1 MRVGRI
7 IVCGVFG
14 LLAGC
19 ADLSSGPDA
28 DVADMNRYVA
38 MGSSISMGVMSDG
51 VVAES
56 QRSAWPALLA
66 ADVGAEFGLPLVDA
80 PGCRAPLAAP
90 LSNFRR
96 TDNSL
101 LTDTGICAPNAAGFT
116 LPEQNVAISGATVAN
131 AVSTTPASA
140 QSVLY
145 SRVLGNG
152 QTQHTAM
159 RSMSPSFVSIEF
171 GSNELLPA
179 LSGLITDANTVGF
192 SGNYSPI
199 VNSIKQMST
208 KALLVTMPPDLR
220 RLPAIRTAAEIA
232 SQRAAFAGR
241 NVTVHAN
248 CDTATTYVSLTTKVL
263 PTIATG
269 AVRAASGLGPAEL
282 SCANVPNARDGI
294 LTEADMTSLNAAA
307 AQINTFITNRAN
319 ENGYATFSLGVLYDV
334 AKDGVPFNLNTILT
348 SAAPFGNLI
357 SLDATH
363 PTAAGQAVLASAAK
377 AAIIQ
382 KYGSIIH

>member
-1 MRVGRI
+1 M
-7 IVCGVFG
+7 
-14 LLAGC
+14 
-19 ADLSSGPDA
+19 
-28 DVADMNRYVA
+28 
-38 MGSSISMGVMSDG
+38 
-51 VVAES
+51 
-56 QRSAWPALLA
+56 
-66 ADVGAEFGLPLVDA
+66 
-80 PGCRAPLAAP
+80 
-90 LSNFRR
+90 
-96 TDNSL
+96 
-101 LTDTGICAPNAAGFT
+101 AGFT
-116 LPEQNVAISGATVAN
+116 LPEQNVSLYGAT
-131 AVSTTPASA
+131 ASA
-140 QSVLY
+140 AVNLTPSNANSPLY
-145 SRVLGNG
+145 ARVLGNG
-152 QTQHTAM
+152 QSQLLAM
-159 RSMSPSFVSIEF
+159 TSMSPSFVSVEF
-171 GSNELLPA
+171 GANELLPA
-179 LSGLITDANTVGF
+179 LSGLVSDATTSNF
-192 SGNYSPI
+192 PSGYGSI
-199 VNSIKQMST
+199 VTAIKQRAT
-208 KALLVTMPPDLR
+208 KALLVLLPTDLKKF
-220 RLPAIRTAAEIA
+220 PAVRTAAEIA

-241 NVTVHAN
+241 NVTVHAS
-248 CDTATTYVSLTTKVL
+248 CDTATTYVSLTMKVL

-294 LTEADMTSLNAAA
+294 LTEADMMSLNTAA